1 MKTLWALFICAFSLT
16 ATAQE
21 VYKCED
27 NFKVFEGK
35 MLVKEYNDVYTML
48 PDLRKSCPKFNDKLY
63 KYGETVLKYQIEV
76 ARTPEQQKIFVD
88 DLVALY
94 SEQEKNFPGS
104 GGDVKKTMLQNEYK
118 LIADDEAY
126 KSLNASFSKNRQ
138 AFTDYN
144 ALEKYFMLFLEQYK
158 SGKGI
163 TDEQYI
169 EKYGEITGQIAYTQ
183 NKINTEKDAVLKK
196 QETQMLTDEDRLV
209 LSDAKPTLDAL
220 DAVNDNVS
228 ILSKNYLS
236 CEKMEVYYSKNYED
250 HEKDVAWLEAMA
262 SALFEKKCYNSLVLN
277 KGALAINT
285 LKPTKQSAHRLGT
298 LALRKGNT
306 KDAVKYFEQ
315 SAALEVVPEKR
326 GDLYYEIASVLKNSD
341 KAEAKKYALKAV
353 EFNPKTGKPYLM
365 LAEMYNAVT
374 TECELTDFEK
384 KALMWLAIDTAKKAE
399 IAEPKYKATVA
410 AVTATYDK
418 KKPTKDLA
426 KAARKGKGDTIT
438 YGCWI
443 NETVTVPKL

>member
-1 MKTLWALFICAFSLT
+1 MKTLWALFICAFGIT

-27 NFKVFEGK
+27 NFKMFEGK
-35 MLVKEYNDVYTML
+35 ILAKEYNDAYAMM

-63 KYGETVLKYQIEV
+63 KYGETVLKYNIEV
-76 ARTPEQQKIFVD
+76 ARTPEDQKKFID
-88 DLVALY
+88 DLVTLY
-94 SEQEKNFPGS
+94 TEQDRSFPGS
-104 GGDVKKTMLQNEYK
+104 GGDVKKTMLQLDHK
-118 LIADDEAY
+118 LIDDNDAY

-138 AFTDYN
+138 AFTDFN

-163 TDEQYI
+163 TDDQYI
-169 EKYGEITGQIAYTQ
+169 EKYGEITGQIAYSQ
-183 NKINTEKDAVLKK
+183 NKINEERDAVLKK
-196 QETQMLTDEDRLV
+196 QENEMLTDEDRLV

-220 DAVNDNVS
+220 DAVNDNIS

-236 CEKMEVYYSKNYED
+236 CEKMEVYYSKNYENR
-250 HEKDVAWLEAMA
+250 EKDIAWLEAMA
-262 SALFEKKCYNSLVLN
+262 GALFEKKCYNSLVLN
-277 KGALAINT
+277 KGSLAVNT
-285 LKPTKQSAHRLGT
+285 LKPTKQSAYRLGT
-298 LALRKGNT
+298 LELKKG
-306 KDAVKYFEQ
+306 KIKEAVKYFEQ
-315 SAALEVVPEKR
+315 AADLELIPAKR
-326 GDLYYEIASVLKNSD
+326 GDLYYEIASALKNTD
-341 KAEAKKYALKAV
+341 KGEAKKYALKAI

-374 TECELTDFEK
+374 TECELSDFDK

-399 IAEPKYKATVA
+399 IADPKYKSTVA
-410 AVTATYDK
+410 AVITTYDK
-418 KKPTKDLA
+418 KKPTKDQA
-426 KAARKGKGDTIT
+426 KAARKSKGDVIT

>member
-35 MLVKEYNDVYTML
+35 MLAKEYSDAYTIL
-48 PDLRKSCPKFNDKLY
+48 PDLRKSCPKFSDKLY
-63 KYGETVLKYQIEV
+63 KYGETVLKYHIEV
-76 ARTPEQQKIFVD
+76 ARTPEDQKKYID
-88 DLVALY
+88 DLVNLY
-94 SEQEKNFPGS
+94 TEQEKNFPGN
-104 GGDVKKTMLQNEYK
+104 GGDVKKTMLQLDFK
-118 LIADDEAY
+118 LIDDKDAY

-144 ALEKYFMLFLEQYK
+144 ALEKYFMLYLEQYK
-158 SGKGI
+158 SGNGI

-169 EKYGEITGQIAYTQ
+169 EKYGEITGQIAFSQ

-196 QETQMLTDEDRLV
+196 QETETLTDEDRLV

-220 DAVNDNVS
+220 DAVNDNIS

-236 CEKMEVYYSKNYED
+236 CEKMEVYYSKNYEK
-250 HEKDVAWLEAMA
+250 HEKDVPWLEAMT
-262 SALFEKKCYNSLVLN
+262 SALFEKRCYNSLILG

-285 LKPTKQSAHRLGT
+285 LKPTKQSAYRLGT
-298 LALRKGNT
+298 LALKKGNA

-315 SAALEVVPEKR
+315 AANLELIPAKR
-326 GDLYYEIASVLKNSD
+326 GDLYYEIASALKNTD
-341 KAEAKKYALKAV
+341 KGEAKKYALKAV
-353 EFNPKTGKPYLM
+353 EFNPKNGKPYLM

-374 TECELTDFEK
+374 TECELSDFDK

-399 IAEPKYKATVA
+399 IADPKYKATVA
-410 AVTATYDK
+410 AVIATYDK
-418 KKPTKDLA
+418 KKPTKDQA
-426 KAARKGKGDTIT
+426 KAARKSKGDVVT